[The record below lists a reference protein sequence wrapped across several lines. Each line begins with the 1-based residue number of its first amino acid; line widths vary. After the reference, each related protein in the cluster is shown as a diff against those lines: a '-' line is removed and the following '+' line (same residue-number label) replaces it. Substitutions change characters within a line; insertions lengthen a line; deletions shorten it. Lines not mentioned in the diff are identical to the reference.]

1 MGVIIALFAL
11 FLLSSPAAV
20 FAQEDIEP
28 RTVGASGVNTVG
40 VSGFIDTFSSSEST
54 FPLHASLHADVGRFI
69 TGRIAV
75 RGGLIGS
82 TTFRDD
88 SDEISTGPGAASLH
102 ALISGLYYFTPQSM
116 VSLYT
121 GVEYRV
127 QLMRRADKDS
137 GTALGLG
144 GLQATISSRASLFV
158 QGGYGAR
165 LTRGDEG
172 ELQARLTGEVGIR
185 IKF

>member
-1 MGVIIALFAL
+1 MRLIIGRVVFVTLLLPCAAL
-11 FLLSSPAAV
+11 
-20 FAQEDIEP
+20 AQEDIEP
-28 RTVGASGVNTVG
+28 RVVGAAGVNSIG
-40 VSGFIDTFSSSEST
+40 ISGFLDTFSSSEST
-54 FPLHASLHADVGRFI
+54 FPVHATVHVDMSRFL
-69 TGRIAV
+69 TDRIAV

-88 SDEISTGPGAASLH
+88 TAEIVTGPGAASLH
-102 ALISGLYYFTPQSM
+102 ALVSGLYYFTPQSM
-116 VSLYT
+116 LSLYT
-121 GVEYRV
+121 GVEYRA

-144 GLQATISSRASLFV
+144 GLEATLSSRASLFI

-165 LTRGDEG
+165 LTRGDDG
-172 ELQARLTGEVGIR
+172 ELQARLTGEIGVR